1 MYKTLSPARPTLAP
15 AAALDGA
22 ALAAASGGAPPVAR
36 MPTNGSGTPSFHTAQ
51 SHPSSRPGTPP
62 APPAA
67 QGPTAMQRLHDA
79 GITNG
84 RVGAFIAGLSLA
96 GGLAVGIPA
105 LTKDGGG
112 DEKK

>member
-1 MYKTLSPARPTLAP
+1 MYKTLSPSRSTLAT
-15 AAALDGA
+15 AAVLDGA
-22 ALAAASGGAPPVAR
+22 ALAAASGGAPPVVR
-36 MPTNGSGTPSFHTAQ
+36 TPTNGSGTPSFQTAQ
-51 SHPSSRPGTPP
+51 THQSSRPGTPP
-62 APPAA
+62 PAQPAA

-105 LTKDGGG
+105 LTKD
-112 DEKK
+112 DEK

>member
-1 MYKTLSPARPTLAP
+1 MYKTLSPARPTLAT

-105 LTKDGGG
+105 LTKDDGG
-112 DEKK
+112 DDKK